1 MGATKH
7 DLISLIKCQD
17 STSNR
22 SKHEK
27 KSKLYEAKI
36 PYSVTIFNSTPRR
49 ASICDKKM
57 ETHCGKKKLYT
68 ETT

>member
-1 MGATKH
+1 MPRFNLQQIQA
-7 DLISLIKCQD
+7 
-17 STSNR
+17 R
-22 SKHEK
+22 K

-57 ETHCGKKKLYT
+57 EAHCGKKKLYT